1 MSDHESETE
10 EQQELDLTKVC
21 LEAPLLPDRRPHT
34 DYSTRPVCC
43 SQTLLPN
50 TKLQQRSLTVRAID
64 C

>member
-34 DYSTRPVCC
+34 QTIQRDLCAAVRRCYQIQSC
-43 SQTLLPN
+43 S
-50 TKLQQRSLTVRAID
+50 KD
-64 C
+64 H